1 MQEVGAFT
9 QYIDLP
15 QLLLYVF
22 FGAFLV
28 LVLYLN
34 RESKREG
41 YPLRSDHRGNIVEE
55 GYPGT
60 PEPKTYQL
68 LNGRTVSLPS
78 GKTDDERELAAV
90 NGRGPGDPIIPTG
103 NPMIDGIGTAS
114 YAMREDHPDEMING
128 DPRIVPM
135 SQLSDEYYV
144 ATKTDPRGL
153 SVVAADGEIAG
164 TISDIWL
171 DRMEFLP
178 RYYEVSL
185 NTGGSVLLPMMFAN
199 IKTRRTQNTDGT
211 LAERLMGKE
220 TYVNVVS
227 ILASQFADVPKL
239 KSTSQITLLEEDKI
253 CGYYGGGALYATPER
268 LEPIL

>member
-9 QYIDLP
+9 QYVDLP

-22 FGAFLV
+22 LGAFLV

-34 RESKREG
+34 RESRREG
-41 YPLRSDHRGNIVEE
+41 FPLRTNERGKTVIQK
-55 GYPGT
+55 YPEA
-60 PEPKTYQL
+60 PEPKTYHL
-68 LNGRTVSLPS
+68 LNGGTTTLPNDKS
-78 GKTDDERELAAV
+78 DDHRELAATD
-90 NGRGPGDPIIPTG
+90 GRGPGDPIIPTG

-114 YAMREDHPDEMING
+114 YAERADHPDEMING
-128 DPRIVPM
+128 EPRIVPM
-135 SQLSDEYYV
+135 SQLSDEYFV
-144 ATKTDPRGL
+144 ATKIDPRGL
-153 SVVAADGEIAG
+153 PVIAADGEQAG

-178 RYYEVSL
+178 RYYEVNL
-185 NTGGSVLLPMMFAN
+185 NSGGKAMLPMMFAN
-199 IKTRRTQNTDGT
+199 IKTRRKSNPDGN

-220 TYVNVVS
+220 TVVNVVS
-227 ILASQFADVPKL
+227 ILAHQFSDVPSI
-239 KSTSQITLLEEDKI
+239 KSNSQITLLEEDKI